1 MKRTALAIGLLLL
14 SFGCARYY
22 KVIDV
27 ETKKVYYTKKV
38 EKLDSGSV
46 TFVNAE
52 TGSGATIRA
61 AEVVPIEEE
70 EFDKAVE
77 SAK

>member
-1 MKRTALAIGLLLL
+1 MKRTVLALGLLLL

-46 TFVNAE
+46 TFVNAA
-52 TGSGATIRA
+52 TGSGATLRA
-61 AEVVPIEEE
+61 ADVTSIEQE
-70 EFDKAVE
+70 EFEKAVE
-77 SAK
+77 PVK

>member
-1 MKRTALAIGLLLL
+1 MKRTVLALGLLLL

-38 EKLDSGSV
+38 DKLDSGAV
-46 TFVNAE
+46 TFVNAA
-52 TGSGATIRA
+52 TGSGATVEGADVESIT
-61 AEVVPIEEE
+61 EEE
-70 EFDKAVE
+70 YNEGVK
-77 SAK
+77 SGQ

>member
-1 MKRTALAIGLLLL
+1 MKRTVLALGLLLL

-22 KVIDV
+22 QVIDV

-38 EKLDSGSV
+38 HKLDSGSV
-46 TFVNAE
+46 SFVNAE
-52 TGSGATIRA
+52 TGSGATLRA
-61 AEVVPIEEE
+61 AEIKSIEKE